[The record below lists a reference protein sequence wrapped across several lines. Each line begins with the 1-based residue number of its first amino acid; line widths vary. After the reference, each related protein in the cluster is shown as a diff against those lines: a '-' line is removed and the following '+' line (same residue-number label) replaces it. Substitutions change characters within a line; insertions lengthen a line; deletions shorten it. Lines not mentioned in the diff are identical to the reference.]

1 MQSVLL
7 LLGVCLLPLT
17 GWSQARTWT
26 FIQDGK
32 MVNDSGATWTFKKNG
47 RIDAALVRI
56 DGTNVILLAPDA
68 TYRTL
73 PATSLSPADRAYL
86 RKASGVPDEEASPMA
101 QAASAQSEASKRLM
115 DATRLKNEA
124 AARRRLAQLSLDAA
138 DRLDNEVKTASA
150 DNCEQ
155 DLVKLR
161 NQAAEK
167 RQNAARFQKEAAE
180 LERAAHSM
188 EVGQMH

>member
-1 MQSVLL
+1 
-7 LLGVCLLPLT
+7 
-17 GWSQARTWT
+17 
-26 FIQDGK
+26 
-32 MVNDSGATWTFKKNG
+32 MVNESGATWSFKKNG

-73 PATSLSPADRAYL
+73 PVTSLSPADRAYL
-86 RKASGVPDEEASPMA
+86 RKASGEPDEDASAMA

-150 DNCEQ
+150 DTCEH
-155 DLVKLR
+155 DLMKLR

-188 EVGQMH
+188 EAGQMH